1 MLGEYY
7 YIDVLRERLR
17 RQQDWIRSM
26 HIYKRCMNIHKKVEV
41 EMIREKPIIF
51 LFDFF
56 YFFPIK
62 ILNFFTYLKNDYTYQ
77 KVLKEIEVIQREIK
91 SLNKN

>member
-7 YIDVLRERLR
+7 YIDVLRKRLR
-17 RQQDWIRSM
+17 IQQDWIRAM
-26 HIYKRCMNIHKKVEV
+26 HIYKQCINIHKKVEA
-41 EMIREKPIIF
+41 EMIKEKPIIY
-51 LFDFF
+51 LLNFF

-62 ILNFFTYLKNDYTYQ
+62 ILKFFTNLRNDYIYY
-77 KVLKEIEVIQREIK
+77 KVLKEIEVIQREMK

>member
-1 MLGEYY
+1 
-7 YIDVLRERLR
+7 
-17 RQQDWIRSM
+17 
-26 HIYKRCMNIHKKVEV
+26 
-41 EMIREKPIIF
+41 MIREKPIIY
-51 LFDFF
+51 LFIFF

-62 ILNFFTYLKNDYTYQ
+62 ILKFFTNLKNDYTYQ